1 MYRQLLR
8 HYYKEQARNPMWANS
23 IWIKVLVI
31 LLMVYFGLNLLVL
44 GIFYPEIVE
53 EVSPASDP
61 LRLLNSFVIFY
72 LLIDLG
78 IRLFFQEFP
87 ELKIQHYLLLPI
99 KRSVLYRFLLVRSAL
114 SFFSVYPLF
123 IIIPAYIRLAIPDW
137 GPWMGSLWLVGILM
151 LIPAN
156 TFIAFYLKRQ
166 FGRKTIIPIIVIAS
180 AVLLGVLS
188 IYDWLPLDDLSEVM
202 FYHIGTYAFPF
213 LVPLLYLALSTAL
226 IYRNL
231 SKTAY
236 FESPDDVPDAKTGS
250 SFTFLKKYGMIGELI
265 RMDLRLIL
273 RNKRPRIQV
282 IMMSLFLLYGFFFYS
297 QEAYQ
302 NTFMYIFWGIYFT
315 GIIGIGYAQLLLSW
329 ESSYF
334 ELLSLRNFNMEF
346 YFKGK
351 YIFYAL
357 TSIITFL
364 ITLPYAF
371 FDAEIAIVNLACLLL
386 NLGITF
392 PLLIY
397 FSSYNSK
404 PVDLGKG
411 AFFNTEGS
419 NVKQFLIVL
428 PILLGPLLLFAP
440 FYIFGWEYIGFGVL
454 AGIGILGILLSPY
467 VIREAA
473 RFNAKRKYKL
483 IESYRNR

>member
-1 MYRQLLR
+1 
-8 HYYKEQARNPMWANS
+8 MWANS
-23 IWIKVLVI
+23 IWIKVLII

-99 KRSVLYRFLLVRSAL
+99 KRSVLYRFLLIRSVL
-114 SFFSVYPLF
+114 SFFSFYPLF
-123 IIIPAYIRLAIPDW
+123 IIIPAFIRLAIPDW
-137 GPWMGSLWLVGILM
+137 GPWMASLWLLGVLM

-166 FGRKTIIPIIVIAS
+166 FGRKTIIPIIVIAI

-188 IYDWLPLDDLSEVM
+188 IYDWLPLDDLSEEV

-213 LVPLLYLALSTAL
+213 LVPLLYLALSTTL

-236 FESPDDVPDAKTGS
+236 FESPADVPGAKTGS
-250 SFTFLKKYGMIGELI
+250 SFSFLKKYGMIGELI

-273 RNKRPRIQV
+273 RNKRPRVQV
-282 IMMSLFLLYGFFFYS
+282 MMMSLFLLYGFFFYS
-297 QEAYQ
+297 QESFQ
-302 NTFMYIFWGIYFT
+302 KIHWYIAFGIYFT

-329 ESSYF
+329 ESSYY
-334 ELLSLRNFNMEF
+334 ELLSLRNFSMEY

-351 YIFYAL
+351 YIFYVL
-357 TSIITFL
+357 ISVLSFL

-371 FDAEIAIVNLACLLL
+371 IDSKIAIVHLACLLL
-386 NLGITF
+386 NIGISF

-397 FSSYNSK
+397 FSAYNSK
-404 PVDLGKG
+404 PVDLGKS

-419 NVKQFLIVL
+419 NLKQFLIGV
-428 PILLGPLLLFAP
+428 PILVFPILIFVP
-440 FYIFGWEYIGFGVL
+440 FYFIGGQYLGIAGL